1 MRCAPV
7 TAVALSLT
15 ALLAGC
21 TQAEPEPTHPTRSAA
36 EAAWYTSTQKQRQAY
51 CDAYSERDAQHPIE
65 VPSHQS
71 AETNEEFA
79 DDFYEVLK
87 KQC

>member
-1 MRCAPV
+1 M
-7 TAVALSLT
+7 TLLSA
-15 ALLAGC
+15 ALLAACAQG
-21 TQAEPEPTHPTRSAA
+21 EPKPTHPTRSAA
-36 EAAWYTSTQKQRQAY
+36 EAAWHTSTPEQRRAY
-51 CDAYSERDAQHPIE
+51 CDAYSKHDPQHPIE
-65 VPSHQS
+65 VPTHQS